1 MAAAAELSV
10 NGNFV
15 AEDFNAAAAWLGVD
29 DKYGT
34 ASQADD
40 LAVWSDEAPNYGAI
54 LRICQDAAEVGGS
67 AGGVRGAHIEQSV
80 AVEAGHTYTLGFWAA
95 DLAPNQADPAC
106 SYSAG
111 NALQVQVE
119 GQAAGTLL
127 DEAVTVAPCSTSC
140 GSTHSYQFVAASN
153 DTAKLKFF
161 FGGQWAKLE
170 LAGREL
176 DRYHVQ

>member
-1 MAAAAELSV
+1 MHTSGAAAAALLALGVALRTALGVALRTAQTAAAAELIV

-54 LRICQDAAEVGGS
+54 LRICQDAAEVSGS

-95 DLAPNQADPAC
+95 
-106 SYSAG
+106 
-111 NALQVQVE
+111 
-119 GQAAGTLL
+119 
-127 DEAVTVAPCSTSC
+127 
-140 GSTHSYQFVAASN
+140 
-153 DTAKLKFF
+153 
-161 FGGQWAKLE
+161 
-170 LAGREL
+170 
-176 DRYHVQ
+176 

>member
-1 MAAAAELSV
+1 MLVALTALGTAQTAAAAELIV

-67 AGGVRGAHIEQSV
+67 ARGVRGAHIEQSV
-80 AVEAGHTYTLGFWAA
+80 AVEAGHAYTLGFWAA
-95 DLAPNQADPAC
+95 YLDPNPAC
-106 SYSAG
+106 AHGAG
-111 NALQVQVE
+111 HALQVQVD
-119 GQAAGTLL
+119 GQAAGRLL
-127 DEAVTVAPCSTSC
+127 DEAVTVAPCRSPARQPERARFELTFPAPTLHAFSC
-140 GSTHSYQFVAASN
+140 EQSAP
-153 DTAKLKFF
+153 
-161 FGGQWAKLE
+161 
-170 LAGREL
+170 
-176 DRYHVQ
+176 